1 MCGDENCS
9 FVHFAMNAE
18 TNDFSPHVVN
28 TNKLWRKNMVFGLF
42 KKDKDDA
49 HPLNHPVYVEIPYG
63 DETLRLETGR
73 MAKQANGAVLATM
86 GGTMVL
92 ATVCAEKSAVEGQ
105 DFFPLTVDYQ
115 EKYASAGR
123 IPGSRDRRE
132 GKASTAETLT
142 ARLIDRPIRP
152 LFPETFKNKVQIIAQ
167 VFSYDKKNQPD
178 ILAMIASSAALALS
192 GVPFQ
197 GPIGAARVGYA
208 DGQYVLNPSR
218 KATDDMEMDLV
229 VAATKDGVLMV
240 ESEIGELDEKT
251 VLGAVKFGFDAQ
263 QPVINAIN
271 ELAEKAG
278 KERWATPEKSPEY
291 VAMEKAFEKFAG
303 DIEAALGIKE
313 KLVRLDTLAEIHVA
327 AKAMIP
333 ELFPDTTVAT
343 STLESFADEI
353 VENIT
358 ARIMRGNILA
368 GKPRI
373 DGRDTKTVRPIEIEL
388 GVLPRAHG
396 SALFTRGETQALV
409 TLTLGGGKD
418 ALPIESLDGAE
429 EKDFFL
435 NYNFPGYSVGECKG
449 LKSPSRR
456 ELGHGNLAWRAL
468 HPMVPNRAE
477 FDYVIRVVS
486 DILESNGS
494 SSMAT
499 TCGATLAMMDGGVPL
514 KRPVAG
520 IAMGLIKEGD
530 DYAVLT
536 DILGDEDHLG
546 DMDFK
551 VTGTDQG
558 ITALQMDIKIT
569 SITFEIMEKALAQAR
584 DGRMHIL
591 GKIEKAIKAPRE
603 KVSEY
608 APQMYTMK
616 INPDKVR
623 EVIGKGGVVIQ
634 ALTRETNTNID
645 LEDDGTIK
653 IMAVSKEDADEA
665 IRRIKDIVAE
675 PEVGMIYAGTVS
687 GVKDFGLFVKV
698 LNGFESMVHIS
709 EITGKRIDKIA
720 DAGYKEGDA
729 VYVKYLGADKRGKTR
744 MTMVGI
750 DQKSGKEV
758 EKA

>member
-1 MCGDENCS
+1 MLFGMFNKDEKGQQTQKLN
-9 FVHFAMNAE
+9 N
-18 TNDFSPHVVN
+18 PVV
-28 TNKLWRKNMVFGLF
+28 
-42 KKDKDDA
+42 
-49 HPLNHPVYVEIPYG
+49 VEIPYG

-73 MAKQANGAVLATM
+73 LAKQANGAVLATM

-208 DGQYVLNPSR
+208 DGAYVLNPSR
-218 KATDDMEMDLV
+218 KFTEDSEMDLV

-240 ESEIGELDEKT
+240 ESEIGELDEAT
-251 VLGAVKFGFDAQ
+251 TLGAVKFGFDAQ
-263 QPVINAIN
+263 QAVINAIN

-278 KERWATPEKSPEY
+278 KERWATPEKSAEY
-291 VAMEKAFEKFAG
+291 IEMESAFEKFAG
-303 DIEAALGIKE
+303 DIEAALAIKE
-313 KLVRLDTLAEIHVA
+313 KLVRLDTLAEIHTA

-409 TLTLGGGKD
+409 SLTLGGGKD
-418 ALPIESLDGAE
+418 ALPIETLDGAE

-468 HPMVPNRAE
+468 HPMVPTRE
-477 FDYVIRVVS
+477 QFDYVIRVVS

-514 KRPVAG
+514 TRPVAG

-551 VTGTDQG
+551 VTGTDRG

-569 SITFEIMEKALAQAR
+569 SITFEIMEKALEQAKA
-584 DGRMHIL
+584 GRMHIL
-591 GKIEKAIKAPRE
+591 GKINAAISAPRE

-634 ALTRETNTNID
+634 ALTRETNTTID
-645 LEDDGTIK
+645 LEDDGTVK
-653 IMAVSKEDADEA
+653 IMAVAKEDADEA
-665 IRRIKDIVAE
+665 IRRIKEIVAE
-675 PEVGMIYAGTVS
+675 PEVGQIYAGTVS
-687 GVKDFGLFVKV
+687 GVKDFGLFVKIM
-698 LNGFESMVHIS
+698 NGFESMVHIS
-709 EITGKRIDKIA
+709 EITGKRLEKIE
-720 DAGYKEGDA
+720 DAGYKEGDK
-729 VYVKYLGADKRGKTR
+729 VFVKYLGADKRGKTR
-744 MTMVGI
+744 MSMVGI
-750 DQKSGKEV
+750 DQKTGAEAT
-758 EKA
+758 KAE

>member
-1 MCGDENCS
+1 M
-9 FVHFAMNAE
+9 
-18 TNDFSPHVVN
+18 
-28 TNKLWRKNMVFGLF
+28 LFGLF
-42 KKDKDDA
+42 NKEEKNV
-49 HPLNHPVYVEIPYG
+49 LNNPIAVEIKYG

-73 MAKQANGAVLATM
+73 MAKQAAGSVLATM

-115 EKYASAGR
+115 EKFASAGR

-208 DGQYVLNPSR
+208 DGQYVLNPS
-218 KATDDMEMDLV
+218 KKFVEETEMDLV

-240 ESEIGELDEKT
+240 ESEIGELDEET
-251 VLGAVKFGFDAQ
+251 TLGAVKFGFDAQ
-263 QPVINAIN
+263 QAVIAAIN
-271 ELAEKAG
+271 ELADAAG
-278 KERWATPEKSPEY
+278 KERWAVPEKSPEY
-291 VAMEKAFEKFAG
+291 VKMEEDFETFAG
-303 DIEAALGIKE
+303 QIEDALLIKE
-313 KLVRLDTLAEIHVA
+313 KLVRLETLANIHVA
-327 AKAMIP
+327 AKERIA
-333 ELFPDTTVAT
+333 ELFPDTTTAE
-343 STLESFADEI
+343 STLNSWADEV
-353 VENIT
+353 VENLT

-388 GVLPRAHG
+388 GVMPRAHG

-409 TLTLGGGKD
+409 SLTLGGGKD
-418 ALPIESLDGAE
+418 ALPIESLDGSE
-429 EKDFFL
+429 EKDFIL

-449 LKSPSRR
+449 LKSPGRR
-456 ELGHGNLAWRAL
+456 EIGHGNLAWRAL
-468 HPMVPNRAE
+468 HPMVPSRE
-477 FDYVIRVVS
+477 KFDYVIRIVS

-514 KRPVAG
+514 TRPVAG

-551 VTGTDQG
+551 VTGTDRG

-569 SITFEIMEKALAQAR
+569 SITFEIMKKALAQAK

-591 GKIEKAIKAPRE
+591 GKIEKAIKAPRDH
-603 KVSEY
+603 VSEY
-608 APQMYTMK
+608 APQVYQMK

-623 EVIGKGGVVIQ
+623 EVIGKGGSVIQ
-634 ALTRETNTNID
+634 ALTRETNTTID
-645 LEDDGTIK
+645 LEDDGTVK
-653 IMAVSKEDADEA
+653 ILAVAKEDADAA
-665 IRRIKDIVAE
+665 IARIKEIVAE
-675 PEVGMIYAGTVS
+675 PEVGMIYAGTIS
-687 GVKDFGLFVKV
+687 GMKDFGLFVKIM
-698 LNGFESMVHIS
+698 NGFEAMVHIS
-709 EITGKRIDKIA
+709 EITGERIAKIE
-720 DAGYKEGDA
+720 DAGFKEGDK
-729 VYVKYLGADKRGKTR
+729 VFVRYLGADKRGKTR
-744 MTMVGI
+744 MSMVGI
-750 DQKSGKEV
+750 DQKTGEEIK
-758 EKA
+758 K

>member
-1 MCGDENCS
+1 M
-9 FVHFAMNAE
+9 
-18 TNDFSPHVVN
+18 
-28 TNKLWRKNMVFGLF
+28 LFGLI
-42 KKDKDDA
+42 KKDEKT
-49 HPLNHPVYVEIPYG
+49 HLNNPVAVEIQYG

-73 MAKQANGAVLATM
+73 FAKQANGAVMATM

-92 ATVCAEKSAVEGQ
+92 ATVCAEKTAVEGQ

-115 EKYASAGR
+115 EKFASAGR

-132 GKASTAETLT
+132 GKASIGETLI

-152 LFPETFKNKVQIIAQ
+152 LFPETFKNKVQVIAQ
-167 VFSYDKKNQPD
+167 VFSYDRKNQPD
-178 ILAMIASSAALALS
+178 VLAMIASSAALALS
-192 GVPFQ
+192 GVPFH
-197 GPIGAARVGYA
+197 GPIGAARVGYI
-208 DGQYVLNPSR
+208 DGKYVLNPS
-218 KATDDMEMDLV
+218 KKDLENSEMDLV

-240 ESEIGELDEKT
+240 ESEIGELDEAT
-251 VLGAVKFGFDAQ
+251 TLGAVKFGFDQ
-263 QPVINAIN
+263 QQAVIKAIN
-271 ELAEKAG
+271 ELTENAG
-278 KERWATPEKSPEY
+278 KERWAVPEKTPEY
-291 VAMEKAFEKFAG
+291 IAMEEKFEQFAG
-303 DIEAALGIKE
+303 DIEKALGIKE
-313 KLVRLDTLAEIHVA
+313 KLTRLETLANIHGE
-327 AKAMIP
+327 AKALIP
-333 ELFPDTTVAT
+333 EMFPETVVAT

-358 ARIMRGNILA
+358 ARIMRSNILA

-409 TLTLGGGKD
+409 SLTLGGGKD
-418 ALPIESLDGAE
+418 ALPLESLDGTE
-429 EKDFFL
+429 DRDFIL
-435 NYNFPGYSVGECKG
+435 NYNFPGFSVGEAKG
-449 LKSPSRR
+449 LKAPGRR
-456 ELGHGNLAWRAL
+456 EIGHGNLAWRAV
-468 HPMVPNRAE
+468 HPMVPSRSE
-477 FDYVIRVVS
+477 FDYVIRLCS

-499 TCGATLAMMDGGVPL
+499 TCGATLAMMDGGVPM

-530 DYAVLT
+530 DYAILT

-551 VTGTDQG
+551 VTGTDHG

-569 SITFEIMEKALAQAR
+569 SITFEIMEKALAQAK

-591 GKIEKAIKAPRE
+591 GKITSAIKKPRDH
-603 KVSEY
+603 VSEY

-623 EVIGKGGVVIQ
+623 DVIGKGGVVIQ
-634 ALTRETNTNID
+634 ALTRDTNTTID
-645 LEDDGTIK
+645 LEDDGTVK
-653 IMAVSKEDADEA
+653 ILAVTREDADA
-665 IRRIKDIVAE
+665 AMARIKEIVAE
-675 PEVGMIYAGTVS
+675 PEVGEIYAGVVS
-687 GVKDFGLFVKV
+687 GVKDFGLFVKI

-709 EITGKRIDKIA
+709 EITGKRLEKIE
-720 DAGYKEGDA
+720 DAKLKEGDQ

-744 MTMVGI
+744 MSMVGI
-750 DQKSGKEV
+750 NQKTGKE
-758 EKA
+758 E

>member
-1 MCGDENCS
+1 
-9 FVHFAMNAE
+9 
-18 TNDFSPHVVN
+18 
-28 TNKLWRKNMVFGLF
+28 MVFGLF
-42 KKDKDDA
+42 KKDAK
-49 HPLNHPVYVEIPYG
+49 LNNPVAVEIQYG

-73 MAKQANGAVLATM
+73 MAKQANGSVLATM

-92 ATVCAEKSAVEGQ
+92 ATVCAEKTAVEGQ

-115 EKYASAGR
+115 EKFASAGR

-152 LFPETFKNKVQIIAQ
+152 LFPETFKNKVQVIAQ
-167 VFSYDKKNQPD
+167 VFSYDKVNQPD
-178 ILAMIASSAALALS
+178 VLAMIASSAALALS

-208 DGQYVLNPSR
+208 DGKYILNPSR
-218 KATDDMEMDLV
+218 KATEESEMDLV

-240 ESEIGELDEKT
+240 ESEIGELDEPT

-263 QPVINAIN
+263 QAVIAAIN
-271 ELAEKAG
+271 DLVAKAG
-278 KERWATPEKSPEY
+278 KERWETPEKTEEQL
-291 VAMEKAFEKFAG
+291 AMESDFEQFAPA
-303 DIEAALGIKE
+303 IEEALQIKE
-313 KLVRLDTLAEIHVA
+313 KLVRLETLADIHA
-327 AKAMIP
+327 QAKSRIP
-333 ELFPDTTVAT
+333 ELFPESVRAT
-343 STLESFADEI
+343 STLESWADEVI
-353 VENIT
+353 ENLT

-373 DGRDTKTVRPIEIEL
+373 DGRDNKTVRPIEIEL

-409 TLTLGGGKD
+409 SLTLGGGKD

-429 EKDFFL
+429 ERDFIL
-435 NYNFPGYSVGECKG
+435 NYNFPGYSVGEAKG
-449 LKSPSRR
+449 LKAPGRR
-456 ELGHGNLAWRAL
+456 EIGHGNLAWRAV
-468 HPMVPNRAE
+468 HPMVPTRAE

-499 TCGATLAMMDGGVPL
+499 TCGATLAMMDGGVPM

-530 DYAVLT
+530 DYAILT

-569 SITFEIMEKALAQAR
+569 SITFEIMERALAQAK

-591 GKIEKAIKAPRE
+591 GKIEKAIKKPRSA
-603 KVSEY
+603 VSEY
-608 APQMYTMK
+608 APQSYTMK

-623 EVIGKGGVVIQ
+623 EVIGKGGSVIQ
-634 ALTRETNTNID
+634 ALVRETNTIID
-645 LEDDGTIK
+645 LEDDGTVK
-653 IMAVSKEDADEA
+653 IMATDKADADEA

-675 PEVGMIYAGTVS
+675 PEVGQIYKGTVS
-687 GVKDFGLFVKV
+687 GMKDFGLFVKIM
-698 LNGFESMVHIS
+698 NGFEAMVHIS
-709 EITGKRIDKIA
+709 EITGERIAKIE
-720 DAGYKEGDA
+720 DTKIKEGDT
-729 VYVKYLGADKRGKTR
+729 VWVRYMGADKRGKTR
-744 MTMVGI
+744 MSMVGI
-750 DQKSGKEV
+750 DQKTGAEIVKE
-758 EKA
+758 

>member
-1 MCGDENCS
+1 M
-9 FVHFAMNAE
+9 
-18 TNDFSPHVVN
+18 
-28 TNKLWRKNMVFGLF
+28 LFGLF
-42 KKDKDDA
+42 NKEEKTK
-49 HPLNHPVYVEIPYG
+49 LNNPVAIEVQYG

-73 MAKQANGAVLATM
+73 MAKQASGSVLATM

-92 ATVCAEKSAVEGQ
+92 ATVCAEKTAVEGQ

-115 EKYASAGR
+115 EKFASAGR

-132 GKASTAETLT
+132 GRATNAETLI

-197 GPIGAARVGYA
+197 GPIGAARVGYS
-208 DGQYVLNPSR
+208 DGNYVLNPS
-218 KATDDMEMDLV
+218 KKQAENSEMDLV

-263 QPVINAIN
+263 QTVINAIN
-271 ELAEKAG
+271 ELAQAAG
-278 KERWATPEKSPEY
+278 KERWETPVKSPEY
-291 VAMEKAFEKFAG
+291 IAMEADFEQFAG
-303 DIEAALGIKE
+303 QIESALQIKE
-313 KLVRLDTLAEIHVA
+313 KLVRLETLASIHSA
-327 AKAMIP
+327 AKERIAV
-333 ELFPDTTVAT
+333 LFPETERAT
-343 STLESFADEI
+343 STLESWADEVI
-353 VENIT
+353 ENLT

-373 DGRDTKTVRPIEIEL
+373 DGRDNKTVRPIEIEL
-388 GVLPRAHG
+388 GILPRAHG

-409 TLTLGGGKD
+409 SLTLGGGKD
-418 ALPIESLDGAE
+418 ALPLESLDGAE
-429 EKDFFL
+429 ERDFIL

-449 LKSPSRR
+449 LKSPGRR
-456 ELGHGNLAWRAL
+456 EIGHGNLAWRAL
-468 HPMVPNRAE
+468 HPMLPNRDE
-477 FDYVIRVVS
+477 FDYVIRIVS

-530 DYAVLT
+530 DYAILT

-569 SITFEIMEKALAQAR
+569 SITFEIMERALTQAK

-591 GKIEKAIKAPRE
+591 GKIEKAIKKPRE
-603 KVSEY
+603 HISEF
-608 APQMYTMK
+608 APQSYK
-616 INPDKVR
+616 IQIHPEKVR
-623 EVIGKGGVVIQ
+623 DVIGKGGVVIQ
-634 ALTRETNTNID
+634 ALTRETNTTID
-645 LEDDGTIK
+645 LEDDGTVK
-653 IMAVSKEDADEA
+653 ILAVDKEDAEEA
-665 IRRIKDIVAE
+665 IRRIKAIVAE
-675 PEVGMIYAGTVS
+675 PEVGLIYKGIIT
-687 GVKDFGLFVKV
+687 GIKDFGVFVKI
-698 LNGFESMVHIS
+698 LNNFEAMVHIS
-709 EITGKRIDKIA
+709 EITGQRLAKIE
-720 DAGYKEGDA
+720 DAKLNEGDT
-729 VYVKYLGADKRGKTR
+729 VYVKYQGIDKRGKTR
-744 MTMVGI
+744 LSMVGI
-750 DQKSGKEV
+750 DQTTGEEIVKE
-758 EKA
+758 

>member
-1 MCGDENCS
+1 M
-9 FVHFAMNAE
+9 
-18 TNDFSPHVVN
+18 
-28 TNKLWRKNMVFGLF
+28 LFGLI
-42 KKDKDDA
+42 KKDEKN
-49 HPLNHPVYVEIPYG
+49 HLNNPVAVEIKYG

-73 MAKQANGAVLATM
+73 FAKQANGSVMATM

-92 ATVCAEKSAVEGQ
+92 ATVCAEKTAVEGQ

-115 EKYASAGR
+115 EKFASAGR

-132 GKASTAETLT
+132 GKASIGETLI

-152 LFPETFKNKVQIIAQ
+152 LFPETFKNKVQVIAQ
-167 VFSYDKKNQPD
+167 VFSYDRKNQPD

-197 GPIGAARVGYA
+197 GPIGAARVGYI
-208 DGQYVLNPSR
+208 DGKYVLNPS
-218 KATDDMEMDLV
+218 KKDLENSEMDLV

-240 ESEIGELDEKT
+240 ESEIGELDEAT
-251 VLGAVKFGFDAQ
+251 TLGAVKFGFDEQ
-263 QPVINAIN
+263 QAVIQAIN
-271 ELAEKAG
+271 ELTESAG
-278 KERWATPEKSPEY
+278 KERWETPEKTAEY
-291 VAMEKAFEKFAG
+291 VAMEEKFEQFAG
-303 DIEAALGIKE
+303 EIESALAIKE
-313 KLVRLDTLAEIHVA
+313 KLNRLETLANIHA
-327 AKAMIP
+327 EAKALIP
-333 ELFPDTTVAT
+333 EMFPDTTVAT

-358 ARIMRGNILA
+358 ARIMRSNILA

-409 TLTLGGGKD
+409 SLTLGGGKD
-418 ALPIESLDGAE
+418 ALPLETLDGAE
-429 EKDFFL
+429 DRDFIL
-435 NYNFPGYSVGECKG
+435 NYNFPGFSVGEAKG
-449 LKSPSRR
+449 LKAPGRR
-456 ELGHGNLAWRAL
+456 EIGHGNLAWRAV
-468 HPMVPNRAE
+468 HPMVPSRSE
-477 FDYVIRVVS
+477 FDYVIRLCS

-499 TCGATLAMMDGGVPL
+499 TCGATLAMMDGGVPM

-530 DYAVLT
+530 DYAILT

-551 VTGTDQG
+551 VTGTDHG

-569 SITFEIMEKALAQAR
+569 SITFEIMEKALAQAK

-591 GKIEKAIKAPRE
+591 GKITSAIKKPRDH
-603 KVSEY
+603 VSEF

-634 ALTRETNTNID
+634 ALTRDTNTTID
-645 LEDDGTIK
+645 LEDDGTVK
-653 IMAVSKEDADEA
+653 IMAVTREDADAA
-665 IRRIKDIVAE
+665 IARIKEIVAE
-675 PEVGMIYAGTVS
+675 PEVGEIYAGVVS
-687 GVKDFGLFVKV
+687 GMKDFGLFVKI
-698 LNGFESMVHIS
+698 LNGFEAMVHIS
-709 EITGKRIDKIA
+709 EITGKRLEKIE

-729 VYVKYLGADKRGKTR
+729 VYVKYLGTDKRGKTR
-744 MTMVGI
+744 MSMVGI
-750 DQKSGKEV
+750 DQKTGKET
-758 EKA
+758 K

>member
-1 MCGDENCS
+1 M
-9 FVHFAMNAE
+9 
-18 TNDFSPHVVN
+18 
-28 TNKLWRKNMVFGLF
+28 LFGLF
-42 KKDKDDA
+42 GKDEKTTK
-49 HPLNHPVYVEIPYG
+49 LNNPIAVEIPYG

-73 MAKQANGAVLATM
+73 MAKQANGSVLATM

-115 EKYASAGR
+115 EKFASAGR

-197 GPIGAARVGYA
+197 GPIGAARVGFA
-208 DGQYVLNPSR
+208 DGKYILNPS
-218 KATDDMEMDLV
+218 KKMTEDSEMDLV

-240 ESEIGELDEKT
+240 ESEIGELDEAT

-263 QPVINAIN
+263 QDVIRAIN
-271 ELAEKAG
+271 ELAEAAG
-278 KERWATPEKSPEY
+278 KERWAVPEKTPEQLT
-291 VAMEKAFEKFAG
+291 MESEFESFAPA
-303 DIEAALGIKE
+303 IEAALQIKE
-313 KLVRLDTLAEIHVA
+313 KLVRLETLSEIHTM
-327 AKAMIP
+327 AKARIP
-333 ELFPDTTVAT
+333 ELFPESERAT
-343 STLESFADEI
+343 STLESWADEVI
-353 VENIT
+353 ENLT

-373 DGRDTKTVRPIEIEL
+373 DGRDNKTVRPIEIEL
-388 GVLPRAHG
+388 GVMPRAHG

-409 TLTLGGGKD
+409 SLTLGGGKD

-429 EKDFFL
+429 ERDFIL

-449 LKSPSRR
+449 LKSPGRR
-456 ELGHGNLAWRAL
+456 EIGHGNLAWRAV
-468 HPMVPNRAE
+468 HPMVPSRSE
-477 FDYVIRVVS
+477 FDYVIRIVS

-499 TCGATLAMMDGGVPL
+499 TCGATLAMMDGGVPM

-530 DYAVLT
+530 DYAILT

-558 ITALQMDIKIT
+558 VTALQMDIKIT
-569 SITFEIMEKALAQAR
+569 SITFEIMERALAQAK

-591 GKIEKAIKAPRE
+591 GKIEKAIKKPRDH
-603 KVSEY
+603 VSEY
-608 APQMYTMK
+608 APQAYTMK

-623 EVIGKGGVVIQ
+623 EVIGKGGSVIQ
-634 ALTRETNTNID
+634 ALVRETNTIID

-653 IMAVSKEDADEA
+653 IMATAKEDADAA
-665 IRRIKDIVAE
+665 IQRIKDIVAE
-675 PEVGMIYAGTVS
+675 PEVGQIYKGTVS
-687 GVKDFGLFVKV
+687 GMKDFGLFVKIM
-698 LNGFESMVHIS
+698 NGFEAMVHIS
-709 EITGKRIDKIA
+709 EITGERIAKIE
-720 DAGYKEGDA
+720 DTKIKEGDT
-729 VYVKYLGADKRGKTR
+729 VYVRFLGADKRGKTR
-744 MTMVGI
+744 MSMVGI
-750 DQKSGKEV
+750 DQKTGEEIK
-758 EKA
+758 K

>member
-1 MCGDENCS
+1 M
-9 FVHFAMNAE
+9 
-18 TNDFSPHVVN
+18 
-28 TNKLWRKNMVFGLF
+28 LFGLIN
-42 KKDKDDA
+42 KDGKNAKAQEA
-49 HPLNHPVYVEIPYG
+49 HLNNPVAVEIEYG
-63 DETLRLETGR
+63 DEKLRLETGR
-73 MAKQANGAVLATM
+73 YAKQANGAVMATM

-92 ATVCAEKSAVEGQ
+92 ATVCAEKTAVEGQ

-115 EKYASAGR
+115 EKFASAGR

-132 GKASTAETLT
+132 GKASINETLI

-152 LFPETFKNKVQIIAQ
+152 LFPETFKNKVQVIAQ
-167 VFSYDKKNQPD
+167 VFSYDRKNQPD
-178 ILAMIASSAALALS
+178 VLAMIASSAALALS
-192 GVPFQ
+192 GVPFA
-197 GPIGAARVGYA
+197 GPIGAARVGYM
-208 DGQYVLNPSR
+208 DGKYVLNPS
-218 KATDDMEMDLV
+218 KKMIEDSEMDLV

-251 VLGAVKFGFDAQ
+251 TLGAVKFGFDAQ
-263 QPVINAIN
+263 QAVIKAIN
-271 ELAEKAG
+271 DLVAAAG
-278 KERWATPEKSPEY
+278 KERWAVPEKTPEY
-291 VAMEKAFEKFAG
+291 VEMEKRFEQFAG
-303 DIEAALGIKE
+303 DIESALAIKE
-313 KLVRLDTLAEIHVA
+313 KLHRLETLADIHA
-327 AKAMIP
+327 QAKTLIP
-333 ELFPDTTVAT
+333 EMFPDTTVAT

-358 ARIMRGNILA
+358 ARIMRSNILA

-409 TLTLGGGKD
+409 SLTLGGGKD
-418 ALPIESLDGAE
+418 ALPIESLDGADE
-429 EKDFFL
+429 RDFIL
-435 NYNFPGYSVGECKG
+435 NYNFPGFSVGEAKG
-449 LKSPSRR
+449 LKAPGRR
-456 ELGHGNLAWRAL
+456 EIGHGNLAWRAV
-468 HPMVPNRAE
+468 HPMVPTRSE
-477 FDYVIRVVS
+477 FDYVIRVCS

-499 TCGATLAMMDGGVPL
+499 TCGATLAMMDGGVPM

-530 DYAVLT
+530 DYAILT

-558 ITALQMDIKIT
+558 VTALQMDIKIT
-569 SITFEIMEKALAQAR
+569 SITFEIMERALAQAK

-591 GKIEKAIKAPRE
+591 GKIKQAIEKPRDH
-603 KVSEY
+603 VSEY

-634 ALTRETNTNID
+634 ALTRDTNTTID
-645 LEDDGTIK
+645 LEDDGTVK
-653 IMAVSKEDADEA
+653 IMAVTREDADAA
-665 IRRIKDIVAE
+665 IAKIKEIVAE

-687 GVKDFGLFVKV
+687 GVKDFGLFVKIM
-698 LNGFESMVHIS
+698 NGFESMVHIS
-709 EITGKRIDKIA
+709 EITGKRLAKIE
-720 DAGYKEGDA
+720 DAGLKEGDA
-729 VYVKYLGADKRGKTR
+729 VYVKYLGLDKRGKTR
-744 MTMVGI
+744 MSMVGI
-750 DQKSGKEV
+750 DQKTGEEKSEKGK
-758 EKA
+758 

>member
-1 MCGDENCS
+1 M
-9 FVHFAMNAE
+9 
-18 TNDFSPHVVN
+18 
-28 TNKLWRKNMVFGLF
+28 LFGLI
-42 KKDKDDA
+42 KKDEKS
-49 HPLNHPVYVEIPYG
+49 HLNNPVAVEIKYG

-73 MAKQANGAVLATM
+73 FAKQANGSVMATM

-92 ATVCAEKSAVEGQ
+92 ATVCAEKTAVEGQ

-115 EKYASAGR
+115 EKFASAGR

-132 GKASTAETLT
+132 GKASIGETLI

-152 LFPETFKNKVQIIAQ
+152 LFPETFKNKVQVIAQ
-167 VFSYDKKNQPD
+167 VFSYDRKNQPD

-197 GPIGAARVGYA
+197 GPIGAARVGYI
-208 DGQYVLNPSR
+208 DGKYVLNPS
-218 KATDDMEMDLV
+218 KKDLEKSEMDLV

-240 ESEIGELDEKT
+240 ESEIGELDEAT
-251 VLGAVKFGFDAQ
+251 TLGAVKFGFDEQ
-263 QPVINAIN
+263 QAVISAIN
-271 ELAEKAG
+271 ELTENAG
-278 KERWATPEKSPEY
+278 KERWAVPEKTPEY
-291 VAMEKAFEKFAG
+291 LAMEKKFEDFAG
-303 DIEAALGIKE
+303 DIESALSIKE
-313 KLVRLDTLAEIHVA
+313 KLNRLETLANIHSS
-327 AKAMIP
+327 AKALIP
-333 ELFPDTTVAT
+333 EMFPDTVVAT

-358 ARIMRGNILA
+358 ARIMRSNILA

-409 TLTLGGGKD
+409 SLTLGGGKD
-418 ALPIESLDGAE
+418 ALPLETLDGAE
-429 EKDFFL
+429 DRDFIL
-435 NYNFPGYSVGECKG
+435 NYNFPGFSVGEAKG
-449 LKSPSRR
+449 LKAPGRR
-456 ELGHGNLAWRAL
+456 EIGHGNLAWRAV
-468 HPMVPNRAE
+468 HPMIPSRSE
-477 FDYVIRVVS
+477 FDYVIRLCS

-499 TCGATLAMMDGGVPL
+499 TCGATLAMMDGGVPM

-520 IAMGLIKEGD
+520 IAMGLIKEGK
-530 DYAVLT
+530 DYAILT

-551 VTGTDQG
+551 VTGTDHG

-569 SITFEIMEKALAQAR
+569 SITFEIMEKALAQAK

-591 GKIEKAIKAPRE
+591 GKITSAIKKPRAH
-603 KVSEY
+603 VSEY

-634 ALTRETNTNID
+634 ALTRDTNTTID
-645 LEDDGTIK
+645 LEDDGTVK
-653 IMAVSKEDADEA
+653 IMAVTREDADAA
-665 IRRIKDIVAE
+665 IARIKEIVAE
-675 PEVGMIYAGTVS
+675 PEVGEIYAGVVS
-687 GVKDFGLFVKV
+687 GMKDFGLFVKI
-698 LNGFESMVHIS
+698 LNGFEAMVHIS
-709 EITGKRIDKIA
+709 EITGKRLEKIE
-720 DAGYKEGDA
+720 DAGFKEGDA

-744 MTMVGI
+744 MSMVGI
-750 DQKSGKEV
+750 DQKTGKET
-758 EKA
+758 K

>member
-1 MCGDENCS
+1 M
-9 FVHFAMNAE
+9 
-18 TNDFSPHVVN
+18 
-28 TNKLWRKNMVFGLF
+28 LFGLIN
-42 KKDKDDA
+42 KKEKGA
-49 HPLNHPVYVEIPYG
+49 AQHLNNPIAVEIKYG

-73 MAKQANGAVLATM
+73 FAKQANGAVMATM

-92 ATVCAEKSAVEGQ
+92 ATVCAEKTAVEGQ

-115 EKYASAGR
+115 EKFASAGR

-132 GKASTAETLT
+132 GKASIGETLI

-152 LFPETFKNKVQIIAQ
+152 LFPETFKNKVQVIAQ
-167 VFSYDKKNQPD
+167 VFSYDRKNQPD

-197 GPIGAARVGYA
+197 GPIGAARVGYMN
-208 DGQYVLNPSR
+208 GEYVLNPS
-218 KATDDMEMDLV
+218 KKDVENSEMDLV

-240 ESEIGELDEKT
+240 ESEIGELDEET
-251 VLGAVKFGFDAQ
+251 TLGAVKFGFDAQ
-263 QPVINAIN
+263 QAVINAIN
-271 ELAEKAG
+271 ELVETAG
-278 KERWATPEKSPEY
+278 KERWAVPEKTAEY
-291 VAMEKAFEKFAG
+291 IAMEKRFEEFAG
-303 DIEAALGIKE
+303 EIESALGIKE
-313 KLVRLDTLAEIHVA
+313 KLNRLETLANIHA
-327 AKAMIP
+327 SAKALIP
-333 ELFPDTTVAT
+333 EMFPDTNVAT

-358 ARIMRGNILA
+358 ARIMRSNILA

-409 TLTLGGGKD
+409 SLTLGGGKD
-418 ALPIESLDGAE
+418 ALPLETLDGGE
-429 EKDFFL
+429 ERDFIL
-435 NYNFPGYSVGECKG
+435 NYNFPGFSVGEAKG
-449 LKSPSRR
+449 LKAPGRR
-456 ELGHGNLAWRAL
+456 EIGHGNLAWRAV
-468 HPMVPNRAE
+468 HPMIPSRSE
-477 FDYVIRVVS
+477 FDYVIRLCS

-499 TCGATLAMMDGGVPL
+499 TCGATLAMMDGGVPM

-530 DYAVLT
+530 DYAILT

-569 SITFEIMEKALAQAR
+569 SITFEIMKRALAQAK

-591 GKIEKAIKAPRE
+591 GKIKAAIDKPRDH
-603 KVSEY
+603 VSEY
-608 APQMYTMK
+608 APQLYTMQ

-623 EVIGKGGVVIQ
+623 DVIGKGGVVIQ
-634 ALTRETNTNID
+634 ALTRDTNTTID
-645 LEDDGTIK
+645 LEDDGTVK
-653 IMAVSKEDADEA
+653 ILAVTREDADA
-665 IRRIKDIVAE
+665 AMARIKEIVAE
-675 PEVGMIYAGTVS
+675 PEIGEIYPGVVS
-687 GVKDFGLFVKV
+687 GIKDFGLFVKI
-698 LNGFESMVHIS
+698 LNGFEALVHIS
-709 EITGKRIDKIA
+709 EITGKRLEKIE
-720 DAGYKEGDA
+720 DAKLKEGDK
-729 VYVKYLGADKRGKTR
+729 VFVKYLGPDKRGKTR
-744 MTMVGI
+744 MSMVGI
-750 DQKSGKEV
+750 DQKTGV
-758 EKA
+758 ETKK